1 MAGLKLGHQLSSGQ
15 KEKGIFIHF
24 PYITTG
30 KSYSVPLC
38 VEGVVSAVVVLS
50 TTVCPHLPGA
60 ERGAVS
66 LFAAAASE
74 TQKQYGGIAIRIR
87 STSEWKKIPKDS
99 SLSQI
104 EIYSSLSQNKSGGR
118 SRKHRAA
125 PQIHQESRLSEVL
138 CSTIHIMTLVL
149 MTQHCGWRPGGHICV
164 PGQLAT

>member
-38 VEGVVSAVVVLS
+38 VEGVGSAVVVLS

-66 LFAAAASE
+66 LFAAAAAAAASE

-87 STSEWKKIPKDS
+87 STSE
-99 SLSQI
+99 
-104 EIYSSLSQNKSGGR
+104 
-118 SRKHRAA
+118 
-125 PQIHQESRLSEVL
+125 
-138 CSTIHIMTLVL
+138 
-149 MTQHCGWRPGGHICV
+149 
-164 PGQLAT
+164 